1 MRTFGALALVISMAT
16 VGCSQSTVARRP
28 PAPVEPLG
36 APAAPGTSRELLE
49 RTRKD
54 MEARLAAQPKD
65 AAAAV
70 RLADALLRLAR
81 VTNNGGLAAK
91 AERALVKAL
100 ASDPDRYDAHRML
113 GAVLLSQHR
122 FRDAI
127 REAER
132 CQQMRQNDAFTWGVA
147 GDARLELGDY
157 DGAFAAFDRM
167 STIRPDSASYARIA
181 YARELQGDLPGALR
195 LLKMALEATSPN
207 DAEAI
212 AWHHAQIGALHLAEG
227 RLVDAAREF
236 SHADY
241 SFPGHPFAVE
251 GRARV
256 LAAQGRP
263 GEALKT
269 LDPLLAGSPAA
280 STLVLSAETLR
291 GLGRLEEAARQDA
304 LAEAVWRSDA
314 PEPARLALMLA
325 GSGAAARIDEAVRVA
340 QAEFANRRDIF
351 TADALAWAFFKA
363 GRLPD
368 AVEASALAMRTGS
381 VDRGLRERAR
391 AIALAATAAGL
402 AQGSRR

>member
-1 MRTFGALALVISMAT
+1 MRTFGALALVISMAA
-16 VGCSQSTVARRP
+16 VGCSQSTAARRS

-36 APAAPGTSRELLE
+36 SPAAPGTSREVLE
-49 RTRKD
+49 RTRNE
-54 MEARLAAQPKD
+54 MQARLDAQPGD

-81 VTNNGGLAAK
+81 VTNNGGLAVK

-100 ASDPDRYDAHRML
+100 GSDPGRYDAHRML
-113 GAVLLSQHR
+113 AVVLLSQHR

-127 REAER
+127 HEAER
-132 CQQMRQNDAFTWGVA
+132 CQQMRQNDASTWGVV
-147 GDARLELGDY
+147 GDARLELGEY
-157 DGAFAAFDRM
+157 DDAFAAFERM

-181 YARELQGDLPGALR
+181 YARELEGDLPGALQS
-195 LLKMALEATSPN
+195 LQMALEATSPN

-212 AWHHAQIGALHLAEG
+212 AWHHAQIGTIHLAEG
-227 RLVDAAREF
+227 RLAEAAREF
-236 SHADY
+236 AHADY

-256 LAAQGRP
+256 LAAQNRAGD
-263 GEALKT
+263 ALAT
-269 LDPLLAGSPAA
+269 LEPLLAKSPSA
-280 STLVLSAETLR
+280 STLVLSAEVLR
-291 GLGRLEEAARQDA
+291 ALGKHDEAVRQDA
-304 LAEAVWRSDA
+304 LAEALWRSDA

-325 GSGAAARIDEAVRVA
+325 NSGDAARIDEAVRVA

-363 GRLPD
+363 GRLGE
-368 AVEASALAMRTGS
+368 AVEASALALRTGS

-391 AIALAATAAGL
+391 TIAHAASIAGV
-402 AQGSRR
+402 APGTSR

>member
-1 MRTFGALALVISMAT
+1 MRTFGALALVMSLAT
-16 VGCSQSTVARRP
+16 VGCSQSTVARRT

-36 APAAPGTSRELLE
+36 APAAPGTSREVLE
-49 RTRKD
+49 QTSKQ
-54 MEARLAAQPKD
+54 MAARLEADPND

-81 VTNNGGLAAK
+81 VTNNGGLAVK

-100 ASDPDRYDAHRML
+100 VSDPERYEAHRML
-113 GAVLLSQHR
+113 AAVLLSQHR
-122 FRDAI
+122 FHDAI

-132 CQQMRQNDAFTWGVA
+132 CQQMRQNDAFTWGIV

-157 DGAFAAFDRM
+157 SEAFAAFERM

-195 LLKMALEATSPN
+195 LLQMALEATSPN

-212 AWHHAQIGALHLAEG
+212 AWHHSQIGALHLAEG
-227 RLVDAAREF
+227 RVTDAEREF
-236 SHADY
+236 AHADY

-256 LAAQGRP
+256 MAAQRRP
-263 GEALKT
+263 ADALKT
-269 LDPLLAGSPAA
+269 LEPLLAGNPSAT
-280 STLVLSAETLR
+280 TLVLSAEVLR
-291 GLGRLEEAARQDA
+291 ALGRHDEAARQDA

-314 PEPARLALMLA
+314 PEPARLALLLA
-325 GSGAAARIDEAVRVA
+325 GSGDAAKIDEAVRLA
-340 QAEFANRRDIF
+340 KAEFSQRRDIF
-351 TADALAWAFFKA
+351 TADALAWALFKA
-363 GRLPD
+363 GRLAD
-368 AVEASALAMRTGS
+368 AVEASASTMRTGS

-391 AIALAATAAGL
+391 IIAHAASLAGL
-402 AQGSRR
+402 ASGASR

>member
-1 MRTFGALALVISMAT
+1 MRTAGVFALVMSLAT
-16 VGCSQSTVARRP
+16 VGCSQSTVARRS
-28 PAPVEPLG
+28 PAAIEPLG

-49 RTRKD
+49 RTRSE
-54 MEARLAAQPKD
+54 MEARLQAQPND
-65 AAAAV
+65 TAAAV

-81 VTNNGGLAAK
+81 VTNNGGLAVK

-100 ASDPDRYDAHRML
+100 AADPERYEAHRML
-113 GAVLLSQHR
+113 AAVLLSQHR

-132 CQQMRQNDAFTWGVA
+132 CQQMRQNDAFTWGVV
-147 GDARLELGDY
+147 GDARLELGEY
-157 DGAFAAFDRM
+157 DEAFAAFERM

-181 YARELQGDLPGALR
+181 YARELQGDMPGALR

-212 AWHHAQIGALHLAEG
+212 AWHHAQIGALHFAEG
-227 RLVDAAREF
+227 RLSDAAREF
-236 SHADY
+236 AHADY

-256 LAAQGRP
+256 MAAQGRP
-263 GEALKT
+263 ADALKA
-269 LDPLLAGSPAA
+269 LDPLLSGAPSA
-280 STLVLSAETLR
+280 SALVLSADVLR
-291 GLGRLEEAARQDA
+291 ALGRREDASRQDA

-314 PEPARLALMLA
+314 PEPARLALLLA
-325 GSGAAARIDEAVRVA
+325 GSGDAAKIDGAVRVA
-340 QAEFANRRDIF
+340 QAEFSRRRDIF

-363 GRLPD
+363 GRLSD
-368 AVEASALAMRTGS
+368 AVEASASAMRTGS

-391 AIALAATAAGL
+391 AIAHAAGLAGL
-402 AQGSRR
+402 AQGTSR